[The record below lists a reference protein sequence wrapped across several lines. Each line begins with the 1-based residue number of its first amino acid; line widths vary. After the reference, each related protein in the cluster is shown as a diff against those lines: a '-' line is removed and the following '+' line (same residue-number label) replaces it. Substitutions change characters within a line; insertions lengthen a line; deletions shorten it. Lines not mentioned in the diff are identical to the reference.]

1 MKFTQ
6 SQFTR
11 AARLS
16 VAMIISFV
24 YVAYIGMSDGV
35 WVVMTC
41 AIILFDNPTLGGT
54 INKSHLRFWGTFFA
68 AGFSLIFI
76 IGFAN
81 NVIIN
86 LCGIVIGTFLAA
98 YWYMDSA
105 QGYIGGLI
113 SWTLPII
120 LLNNNDI
127 KSAFLRL
134 MNIIIGIIISYIM
147 LRFFYPEYARDNMLK
162 SIHKTLI
169 ELKILLLSISDPQL
183 NSEQIQALY
192 LNHEA
197 KILSEINSFNRWQ
210 TEARWETKKAPEYI
224 DAAVLAYL
232 HIRRLYRLLSV
243 VIFYFNCDEIRH
255 DAKIHPQLTQVR
267 QQLEEMI
274 DALEQN
280 QKCYYVPEI
289 FNQNNKDTTS
299 ELSNH
304 NEYQHYQNLSI
315 QTITDI
321 IQIEIDVIATNL
333 IKLFNSRQT
342 HNYY

>member
-1 MKFTQ
+1 MNFTQ

-162 SIHKTLI
+162 SMQNTLI
-169 ELKILLLSISDPQL
+169 ELKALLSSISDPEL
-183 NSEQIQALY
+183 NAEQIQNLY
-192 LNHEA
+192 LNHES
-197 KILSEINSFNRWQ
+197 KILTEINRFVRWEN
-210 TEARWETKKAPEYI
+210 EARWETKQAPEYV
-224 DAAVLAYL
+224 DVAVLAYL

-243 VIFYFNCDEIRH
+243 VIFHFDCHEIRH
-255 DAKIHPQLTQVR
+255 NLQIQPRLIQVR

-274 DALEQN
+274 SALEQN
-280 QKCYYVPEI
+280 QKCYYAPEI
-289 FNQNNKDTTS
+289 FNQNNKGITS
-299 ELSNH
+299 ELSSH
-304 NEYQHYQNLSI
+304 NEYQHYQSLSI

-321 IQIEIDVIATNL
+321 IQIEIDVITANL
-333 IKLFNSRQT
+333 IKLFNSRQA